1 MTYITDATV
10 ERSVKTLRNAIEA
23 AENSN
28 QAGENFVVAAAAAPE
43 LLEALTRLV
52 HDINDLMSNS
62 EGVAGLHLNGDLAPW
77 SDLDEGGHFSPWLGQ
92 GIYQARTAISKARGA
107 A

>member
-1 MTYITDATV
+1 MTYTTDATV

-28 QAGENFVVAAAAAPE
+28 QAGENFVVAAAVAPALLDALIVAAEE
-43 LLEALTRLV
+43 LEYFVEFARRQCEF
-52 HDINDLMSNS
+52 
-62 EGVAGLHLNGDLAPW
+62 EGDEEAGLAAVRN
-77 SDLDEGGHFSPWLGQ
+77 
-92 GIYQARTAISKARGA
+92 ARAAISKARGA